1 MNPVV
6 SNYHWDA
13 KTIRKVEIKLDE
25 VDCTKPFISQI
36 LLDYCK
42 ITVIISNNYVH
53 DHCEQKSAVT

>member
-25 VDCTKPFISQI
+25 VDCTKPFISQNFTG
-36 LLDYCK
+36 LLQNYC
-42 ITVIISNNYVH
+42 NY
-53 DHCEQKSAVT
+53 